1 MNRSMICGVPLA
13 ILLGCHITLSGEEV
27 HRSRREA
34 VARAQA
40 RYVHAEKEHLARPGE
55 TEAAWQLAQACFE
68 RAEFATNN
76 VERALLAQQGI
87 APCRELLARGVRLAP
102 VHYYLAMNLGQLAR
116 TKGLGALR
124 LVDEMER
131 EFKMAQALDE
141 HLEHA
146 GPDRCLGLLYLEAPR
161 IGSIGNRSRARQHL
175 QKAVEL
181 APDYPENRLNL
192 AEACLKWA
200 EHNQARRELKALEAS
215 WKQARAELAG
225 PDWEAHWFDWDARLV
240 RLQQSIEAL
249 GQADARRKF

>member
-1 MNRSMICGVPLA
+1 MVCSVTLA
-13 ILLGCHITLSGEEV
+13 ILLGGCGSLPGAEV
-27 HRSRREA
+27 DRRRKEA
-34 VARAQA
+34 VARADA
-40 RYVHAEKEHLARPGE
+40 RYIGAEKEYLARPGE
-55 TEAAWQLAQACFE
+55 TEAAWRLARACFQ

-87 APCRELLARGVRLAP
+87 TPCRELLARGVRLAP
-102 VHYYLAMNLGQLAR
+102 VHFYLAMNLGQLAR

-131 EFKMAQALDE
+131 EFKMARALDE

-175 QKAVEL
+175 QKATEL

-192 AEACLKWA
+192 AEAYLKWA
-200 EHNQARRELKALEAS
+200 EYHQAKRELKALEAS
-215 WKQARAELAG
+215 WKQSRTELAG
-225 PDWEAHWFDWDARLV
+225 PDWDAHWLDWEARLL
-240 RLQQSIEAL
+240 RLQQSIEAHSRAEAA
-249 GQADARRKF
+249 GKKF